1 MSLEAKQNLTSKM
14 EKALS
19 ILPAATVLEVI
30 LILTEILDGFEVEQI
45 TQDKDEATGE
55 EFLNAFLAAKQIE
68 GRSHKTI
75 ERYKYIIRKL
85 LAAVKVPV
93 RDITIYHVR
102 TYLMNEKK
110 RGIADRTLEG
120 NRSIFSSLFGWL
132 AQEGLIARNPVGNIG
147 TVKYIKKVRKPLS
160 AVDLARLREACKT
173 PRDLAMI
180 NFLLSTG
187 CRISEACAL
196 NRDIDYKSGE
206 ITVLGKG
213 AKERKVYVDDVTI
226 MTLDRYLQGRTDQDP
241 ALFVG
246 RGAKRI
252 QPGGVRLVLSKI
264 GSAAGVENVHPHRFR
279 RTLAT
284 NLISRGMSIQ
294 EVAAILGHDNIN
306 TTMQYVYLE
315 QSAIKSSYH
324 KFSG

>member
-30 LILTEILDGFEVEQI
+30 RILTEILDGFEVEQI

>member
-14 EKALS
+14 EKALN

-30 LILTEILDGFEVEQI
+30 RILTEILDGFEVEQI